1 MKASVDNIAKTL
13 YEMIKDL
20 PVGKECEIKIDK
32 FNSNIVKLLV
42 KNNLL
47 GQSNQLIKKFSKI
60 YNNKEKIIDAKVFSN
75 RKLTEIEQ
83 KKLKDALKRKFDV
96 KNVVIKNII
105 DQNIIG
111 GFKIQIEDLI
121 IDHSIGSKVKQLQKE
136 LM

>member
-83 KKLKDALKRKFDV
+83 KKLIEDFSKSSCQESLKNPFSLSNKPITLL
-96 KNVVIKNII
+96 IKNS
-105 DQNIIG
+105 
-111 GFKIQIEDLI
+111 L
-121 IDHSIGSKVKQLQKE
+121 
-136 LM
+136 